1 MPFCMIWFSLCK
13 AERIS
18 YCLLISQKNSGEKEV
33 DKVCNN
39 NCREQ
44 KRVLLRETE
53 GSPESVGGQP
63 RLSSIQSLSLCD
75 AMDCSMPGFPV
86 HHQLPELAQTHVHEL
101 VVPTESGDHE
111 FIMTPLLG
119 STMFIPGVPSTWNLG
134 TGKADYWA
142 HPG

>member
-33 DKVCNN
+33 DKVGNS

-63 RLSSIQSLSLCD
+63 RLSSV
-75 AMDCSMPGFPV
+75 A
-86 HHQLPELAQTHVHEL
+86 
-101 VVPTESGDHE
+101 
-111 FIMTPLLG
+111 
-119 STMFIPGVPSTWNLG
+119 
-134 TGKADYWA
+134 
-142 HPG
+142 